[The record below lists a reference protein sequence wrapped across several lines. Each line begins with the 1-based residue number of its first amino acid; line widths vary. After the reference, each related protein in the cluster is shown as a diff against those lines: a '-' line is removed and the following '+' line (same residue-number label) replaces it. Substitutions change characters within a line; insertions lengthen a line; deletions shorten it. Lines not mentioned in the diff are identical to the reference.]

1 MLKRGNIKKLNKK
14 LAEIASQ
21 FFAGPPVY
29 SKYRP
34 IEEVCLFISR
44 WSYRLTTGLYLDIKY
59 KLQDWFRG
67 YNDLDKWNVAWYLA
81 RKAIPVLK
89 AMRDEVPGTS
99 LVWHREDRFGN
110 ITELTHDEVFRDKEP
125 QSFTE
130 EEWKNILTD
139 IIFVFEYTL
148 DMDDVDK
155 EYSAEEEDAR
165 LPGPR
170 HKRYKRGLKLLS
182 IYYGNLWD

>member
-1 MLKRGNIKKLNKK
+1 MKKLNKK
-14 LAEIASQ
+14 LAEIESR
-21 FFAGPPVY
+21 FFGGHYVY
-29 SKYRP
+29 SKYRLV
-34 IEEVCLFISR
+34 EEICLFISR

-89 AMRDEVPGTS
+89 AMRDEVKGTS

-110 ITELTHDEVFRDKEP
+110 ITELTHDEVFKDKEEP

-130 EEWKNILTD
+130 EEWKNVLTD

-148 DMDDVDK
+148 DIDK
-155 EYSAEEEDAR
+155 VNVEYSEEQEVNR
-165 LPGPR
+165 R
-170 HKRYKRGLKLLS
+170 KRYKRGLKLFS

>member
-1 MLKRGNIKKLNKK
+1 MKEINKK
-14 LAEIASQ
+14 LAEIESQ
-21 FFAGPPVY
+21 FFGGHYVYCKFRPV
-29 SKYRP
+29 
-34 IEEVCLFISR
+34 EEVCLFISR

-59 KLQDWFRG
+59 KLQDWLRG

-89 AMRDEVPGTS
+89 AMRDEVEGTS

-110 ITELTHDEVFRDKEP
+110 ITELTHDEVFKDEEP
-125 QSFTE
+125 QSFSE

-148 DMDDVDK
+148 DLDK
-155 EYSAEEEDAR
+155 VNVEYSEEQEVNR
-165 LPGPR
+165 R
-170 HKRYKRGLKLLS
+170 KKYKRGLKLFS

>member
-1 MLKRGNIKKLNKK
+1 MNKK
-14 LAEIASQ
+14 LAEIESE

-34 IEEVCLFISR
+34 LEEVCLFLSR
-44 WSYRLTTGLYLDIKY
+44 WSYRLTTGLYQLIKY
-59 KLQDWFRG
+59 KLQDLFRG

-89 AMRDEVPGTS
+89 AMRDGVKGTS
-99 LVWHREDRFGN
+99 LILHREDRFGN
-110 ITELTHDEVFRDKEP
+110 IVELTQDEVFKDKEEP

-130 EEWKNILTD
+130 KEWKSILSD
-139 IIFVFEYTL
+139 IIFLFEYTL
-148 DMDDVDK
+148 DMDEVNT
-155 EYSAEEEDAR
+155 EYSEEQEVNR
-165 LPGPR
+165 R
-170 HKRYKRGLKLLS
+170 KRYKRGLKLFS